1 MAARKTR
8 PIRPPAE
15 GAGRGIFSPLREL
28 LSLAPFRWLDKGR
41 IDPRFR
47 PGSHLH
53 GLEEHDIDSKGEL
66 RLGGTGIRDL
76 PR

>member
-1 MAARKTR
+1 MVVEE
-8 PIRPPAE
+8 E
-15 GAGRGIFSPLREL
+15 GPRQGIFSPLRQL

-47 PGSHLH
+47 PGAHLH
-53 GLEEHDIDSKGEL
+53 GLEEHDVRTSGEF